1 MTRPTVRQVYA
12 LAAAACER
20 LGEEF
25 PETFDDASELI
36 EHLRRENGHPRP
48 ALEDTERRRGRRR
61 RRAEETWPKGFA

>member
-1 MTRPTVRQVYA
+1 MRQVYA

-25 PETFDDASELI
+25 PATFDDASELI

-48 ALEDTERRRGRRR
+48 ALEDTERQRGERR
-61 RRAEETWPKGFA
+61 RRAEEAWPKGFA